1 MEYNAI
7 GSPFSQPRNTIVG
20 HFLSAFIGISVTKLF
35 SLNPN
40 FENLRWVAGPLA
52 CGLAS
57 AAMTLTNTIH
67 PPAGATA
74 LLAAVDSD
82 IGQLGW
88 YLLPLVLLS
97 TALILVTSLLLNN
110 IQRQY
115 PKYWWTP
122 ADVGRKKRPDD
133 IEEKSSSKNSLNTK
147 TQDVEE
153 AEEPVIKITK
163 DGISMP
169 GCIYFSDEEMGI
181 LQVLQKRLGLEM
193 LRLLEI
199 ATQR

>member
-1 MEYNAI
+1 M
-7 GSPFSQPRNTIVG
+7 
-20 HFLSAFIGISVTKLF
+20 
-35 SLNPN
+35 
-40 FENLRWVAGPLA
+40 AGPLA

-57 AAMTLTNTIH
+57 AAMTLTNTVH

-74 LLAAVDSD
+74 LLAAIDSD
-82 IGQLGW
+82 MGQLGW

-133 IEEKSSSKNSLNTK
+133 IEKQSSSKNSLDTK
-147 TQDVEE
+147 MQDVEE
-153 AEEPVIKITK
+153 AEEPVITITK
-163 DGISMP
+163 DGIAVP

-181 LQVLQKRLGLEM
+181 LQVLHKRLGLEI
-193 LRLLEI
+193 LRLLEV